1 MRTASKYYST
11 TVTQSQH
18 VLATLPN
25 CVNLSQGCGVVY
37 TAREILASFKSKEIT
52 MKQFV
57 ALIATVFAVSVFA
70 ADAPKKEEKKVE
82 AKPAVTAPASAASTP
97 AKVDAKSATPA
108 PAAKAETTKK

>member
-1 MRTASKYYST
+1 MTV
-11 TVTQSQH
+11 VTQSQY

-25 CVNLSQGCGVVY
+25 CVNSFVGYGVVY

-52 MKQFV
+52 MKQFI

-82 AKPAVTAPASAASTP
+82 AKPAVTATASAASTP
-97 AKVDAKSATPA
+97 AKADAKSATPA

>member
-11 TVTQSQH
+11 TVIQSQH

-25 CVNLSQGCGVVY
+25 CVNLLQGYGVVY

-82 AKPAVTAPASAASTP
+82 AKPAVTAPAPAASTP
-97 AKVDAKSATPA
+97 AKADPKSAPA
-108 PAAKAETTKK
+108 KDTKAEATKK

>member
-25 CVNLSQGCGVVY
+25 CVNLLQGYGVVY

-52 MKQFV
+52 MKQFI
-57 ALIATVFAVSVFA
+57 AIIATVFAVSAFA

>member
-1 MRTASKYYST
+1 MTV
-11 TVTQSQH
+11 VTQLQY

-25 CVNLSQGCGVVY
+25 CVNSFVGYGVVY

-52 MKQFV
+52 MKQFI

-82 AKPAVTAPASAASTP
+82 AKPAVTAPAPAASTP
-97 AKVDAKSATPA
+97 AKAEVKSEAKA
-108 PAAKAETTKK
+108 PAKAETTKK

>member
-25 CVNLSQGCGVVY
+25 CVNLSQCYGVVY

-52 MKQFV
+52 MKQFI
-57 ALIATVFAVSVFA
+57 AIIATVFAVSVFA

-82 AKPAVTAPASAASTP
+82 AKPAVTAPAPAASTP
-97 AKVDAKSATPA
+97 AKVDAKSEAKA
-108 PAAKAETTKK
+108 PAKAETTKK

>member
-1 MRTASKYYST
+1 
-11 TVTQSQH
+11 
-18 VLATLPN
+18 LATLPN
-25 CVNLSQGCGVVY
+25 CVNLSQGYGVVY

-82 AKPAVTAPASAASTP
+82 AKPAVTAPAPVASTP
-97 AKVDAKSATPA
+97 AKVDAKSEAKA
-108 PAAKAETTKK
+108 PAKAETTKK

>member
-1 MRTASKYYST
+1 LRTASKYYST

-18 VLATLPN
+18 ILATLPN
-25 CVNLSQGCGVVY
+25 CVNLLQGCGVVY

-57 ALIATVFAVSVFA
+57 AIIATVFAVSVFA

-82 AKPAVTAPASAASTP
+82 AKPAVTAPAPAASAP
-97 AKVDAKSATPA
+97 AKADAKSAPAA

>member
-1 MRTASKYYST
+1 
-11 TVTQSQH
+11 
-18 VLATLPN
+18 
-25 CVNLSQGCGVVY
+25 
-37 TAREILASFKSKEIT
+37 

-70 ADAPKKEEKKVE
+70 AYAPKKEEKKVE

-97 AKVDAKSATPA
+97 AKADAKSATPA